1 MWIASWCWRV
11 EAPATIPKAPQSS
24 RKPPAAAGDD
34 RDIIVLDLPPWS
46 ALEVNPLQCA
56 SAIVVQKSPREGFGL
71 TVTEGLWK
79 RKPTIASA
87 VGGVPHQ
94 IIDQLTGV
102 LAR

>member
-1 MWIASWCWRV
+1 M
-11 EAPATIPKAPQSS
+11 PKAPQSS
-24 RKPPAAAGDD
+24 RKPPRDN

-46 ALEVNPLQCA
+46 ALEVIPLQCA
-56 SAIVVQKSPREGFGL
+56 SAIVVLKSPREGFGL

>member
-1 MWIASWCWRV
+1 MR
-11 EAPATIPKAPQSS
+11 
-24 RKPPAAAGDD
+24 
-34 RDIIVLDLPPWS
+34 
-46 ALEVNPLQCA
+46 A
-56 SAIVVQKSPREGFGL
+56 SAIVVLKSPREGFGL